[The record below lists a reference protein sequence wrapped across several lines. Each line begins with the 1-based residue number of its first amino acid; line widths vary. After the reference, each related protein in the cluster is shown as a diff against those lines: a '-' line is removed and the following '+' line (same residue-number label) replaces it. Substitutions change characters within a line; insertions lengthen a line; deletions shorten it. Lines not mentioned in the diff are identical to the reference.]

1 MFALTG
7 LCTAATLGV
16 AATNIFNVDRA
27 EARALRVRP
36 ARLVGH
42 WICAPDA
49 RRPTCVWQ
57 VNEAGSAGGLSSD
70 WLRAA

>member
-1 MFALTG
+1 
-7 LCTAATLGV
+7 
-16 AATNIFNVDRA
+16 
-27 EARALRVRP
+27 LRVRP